1 MKIKLSKTEIT
12 RLYALLNNYYFR
24 IIKNIDIYEHIVK
37 ILNINTQTFL
47 KIKII
52 LASFIL
58 SKFYHKHQK

>member
-47 KIKII
+47 KIKT
-52 LASFIL
+52 
-58 SKFYHKHQK
+58 